1 MISSILLIYRFRHLF
16 KENKQKEM
24 ERMSERTGSG
34 LLVCT
39 ATVAPPVV
47 VAAAA
52 ATALAAGGVDAVGG
66 VEGAGIVWRA
76 PTSESDGSVDDADTL
91 GSFDSASES
100 SSPTESLIRPTWPIE
115 ELTVKPIN
123 T

>member
-1 MISSILLIYRFRHLF
+1 
-16 KENKQKEM
+16 
-24 ERMSERTGSG
+24 MSERTGSG

-39 ATVAPPVV
+39 ATVAPPV

-100 SSPTESLIRPTWPIE
+100 SSPTESLIRPT
-115 ELTVKPIN
+115 
-123 T
+123 